1 MESVS
6 AILTIKKPTHSF
18 MLSLFWTLVALMIV
32 GWIWTLSDLV
42 TPNTLYVV
50 LVLDLLVFPVIILIP
65 LIGGG
70 YFVEQPT
77 R

>member
-1 MESVS
+1 
-6 AILTIKKPTHSF
+6 